1 MSNVKIHYDKKNNV
15 RYIKLSDNN
24 NSYGDE
30 IANGI
35 VIFRDVKTDEVTSVT
50 IMDTPLI
57 YCNNC
62 SHGHLME
69 NSGAIYCDWW
79 QYRVDENG
87 WCYKGEP
94 KGE

>member
-1 MSNVKIHYDKKNNV
+1 MSDVKIYHDKEKNV
-15 RYIKLSDNN
+15 RYTTLSDNN

-30 IANGI
+30 II
-35 VIFRDVKTDEVTSVT
+35 ELV
-50 IMDTPLI
+50 
-57 YCNNC
+57 YCSNC
-62 SHGHLME
+62 RHGHLMK
-69 NSGAIYCDWW
+69 NSGATYCDWW